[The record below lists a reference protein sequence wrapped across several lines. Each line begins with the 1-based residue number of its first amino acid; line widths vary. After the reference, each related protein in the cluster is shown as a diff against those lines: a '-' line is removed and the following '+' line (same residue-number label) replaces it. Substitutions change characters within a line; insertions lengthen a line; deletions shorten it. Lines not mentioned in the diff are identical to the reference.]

1 MATPQS
7 NNVVNSGQELPDAS
21 SPKFFDNNTTKDFSL
36 ATGYLTALINV
47 MLYLYMTITNKW
59 MPNNILVLIVL
70 VLSIFYVVVF
80 FKRTKPVSM
89 QQKAFGITINSALL
103 FTSLTGTN
111 NMLDKARQGI
121 VDNTNA
127 VSKSSSKQ
135 ASVGDFFL
143 HIVFPTNAIFSDKQE
158 AVQILNEAQTSIDSA
173 NSIITNIIATNATEN
188 ATHTKTVDSLK
199 SQIAVMATINKNSL
213 QTINQSKEL
222 IAQIGTQPGKASA
235 APAIASSPSFTRT
248 KESLEKQSNILQQQ
262 VQQQKQEETKQ
273 PPSPPG
279 HLQLLQQ
286 QQQLLQRQQTQLQL
300 RQQQW
305 QRRF

>member
-1 MATPQS
+1 
-7 NNVVNSGQELPDAS
+7 
-21 SPKFFDNNTTKDFSL
+21 
-36 ATGYLTALINV
+36 
-47 MLYLYMTITNKW
+47 
-59 MPNNILVLIVL
+59 
-70 VLSIFYVVVF
+70 
-80 FKRTKPVSM
+80 
-89 QQKAFGITINSALL
+89 
-103 FTSLTGTN
+103 
-111 NMLDKARQGI
+111 
-121 VDNTNA
+121 
-127 VSKSSSKQ
+127 
-135 ASVGDFFL
+135 
-143 HIVFPTNAIFSDKQE
+143 IVFPTNAIFSDKQE

-173 NSIITNIIATNATEN
+173 NSIITTIIATNATEN
-188 ATHTKTVDSLK
+188 ATHAKTVDSLR
-199 SQIAVMATINKNSL
+199 SQIAVMTTINKNSL

-222 IAQIGTQPGKASA
+222 IAQISIQPGNVSA